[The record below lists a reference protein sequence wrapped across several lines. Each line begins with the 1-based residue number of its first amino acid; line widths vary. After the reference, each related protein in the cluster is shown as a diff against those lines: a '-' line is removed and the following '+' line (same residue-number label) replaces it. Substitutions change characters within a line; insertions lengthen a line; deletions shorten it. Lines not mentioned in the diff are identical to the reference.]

1 MSELNVT
8 IDPKEVGMS
17 AERLARIDSH
27 FKDYVD
33 DGRLPGYHVAV
44 ARYGQI
50 VHSSTYGMRDA
61 EAKLPIEQ
69 DTMYRI
75 YSMTKPITSI
85 ALMMM
90 VEEGKIQLTDEVSKY
105 IPSFG
110 NVRVFAG
117 GSSLK
122 PITAP
127 SRAPM
132 RVWHLL
138 THTAGLTYGFNY
150 YDATDAIYRANEAEF
165 AKENPNPTLEQ
176 LCDRYATLPLVFE
189 PGTSWNYSVATDVVG
204 RLVEVV
210 SGMRLGDF
218 FQKRILGPLGMN
230 DTSFY
235 VDPAKHSRVAA
246 LYAFDPS
253 PAKKVRYT
261 ALENQVLTPRSFDS
275 GGGGLVSTAA
285 DYWKFLQMLENG
297 GELSGVRIVSPTT
310 IDLMTLNHIPGNK
323 DISDW
328 GRPMGEEV
336 FYDGLGFGLGFAVV
350 IDQAKTKVACSNGTY
365 SWGGMASTAFWIDPV
380 EEITAMFFTQLMPS
394 TTHPIRPFL
403 RSLVYQSITE

>member
-1 MSELNVT
+1 
-8 IDPKEVGMS
+8 
-17 AERLARIDSH
+17 
-27 FKDYVD
+27 
-33 DGRLPGYHVAV
+33 VAV

-50 VHSSTYGMRDA
+50 VHSSTYGMRDV
-61 EAKLPIEQ
+61 EAKTPIEQ

-90 VEEGKIQLTDEVSKY
+90 VEEGKIQLTDEVSNY

-110 NVRVFAG
+110 NIRVFAG
-117 GSSLK
+117 GSSTK

-150 YDATDAIYRANEAEF
+150 YDATDAIYRAREAEF
-165 AKENPNPTLEQ
+165 AKEFPNPTLEQ
-176 LCDRYATLPLVFE
+176 VCDNFAAMPLVFE

-218 FQKRILGPLGMN
+218 LQKRILGPLGMN

-235 VDPAKHSRVAA
+235 VAPDKQSRLAA

-261 ALENQVLTPRSFDS
+261 AIENQVITQRSWDS

-297 GELSGVRIVSPTT
+297 GELNGVRIISPTT
-310 IDLMTLNHIPGNK
+310 LDLMTMNHIPGNK

>member
-1 MSELNVT
+1 MSELKVT

-138 THTAGLTYGFNY
+138 THTAALT
-150 YDATDAIYRANEAEF
+150 
-165 AKENPNPTLEQ
+165 
-176 LCDRYATLPLVFE
+176 
-189 PGTSWNYSVATDVVG
+189 
-204 RLVEVV
+204 
-210 SGMRLGDF
+210 
-218 FQKRILGPLGMN
+218 
-230 DTSFY
+230 
-235 VDPAKHSRVAA
+235 
-246 LYAFDPS
+246 
-253 PAKKVRYT
+253 
-261 ALENQVLTPRSFDS
+261 
-275 GGGGLVSTAA
+275 
-285 DYWKFLQMLENG
+285 
-297 GELSGVRIVSPTT
+297 
-310 IDLMTLNHIPGNK
+310 
-323 DISDW
+323 
-328 GRPMGEEV
+328 
-336 FYDGLGFGLGFAVV
+336 
-350 IDQAKTKVACSNGTY
+350 
-365 SWGGMASTAFWIDPV
+365 
-380 EEITAMFFTQLMPS
+380 
-394 TTHPIRPFL
+394 
-403 RSLVYQSITE
+403 

>member
-1 MSELNVT
+1 MSELKVT

-17 AERLARIDSH
+17 AERLSRIDAH

-50 VHSSTYGMRDA
+50 VHSSTYGMRDV
-61 EAKLPIEQ
+61 EAKTPIEQ

-90 VEEGKIQLTDEVSKY
+90 VEEGKIQLTDEVSNY

-110 NVRVFAG
+110 SIRVFAG
-117 GSSLK
+117 GSSTK

-138 THTAGLTYGFNY
+138 THTAGLTYGFNF
-150 YDATDAIYRANEAEF
+150 YDATDAIYRAREAEF
-165 AKENPNPTLEQ
+165 AKEFPNPTLEQ
-176 LCDRYATLPLVFE
+176 VCDNFAAMPLVFE

-218 FQKRILGPLGMN
+218 LQKRILGPLGMN

-235 VDPAKHSRVAA
+235 VAPDKQSRLAA

-261 ALENQVLTPRSFDS
+261 AIENQVITQRSWDS

-297 GELSGVRIVSPTT
+297 GELNGVRIISPTT
-310 IDLMTLNHIPGNK
+310 LDLMTMNHIPGNK